1 MARWACNETKKGNF
15 IIGYGNVE
23 RGKPFPFNT
32 LFLLIPRFFAD
43 KWRQSRAR
51 SHSTF
56 RFAKW
61 IALEIAKRLRLLD
74 ATFLSFF
81 LDWSTRDSQSRVL
94 HFEIHLHRLCFA
106 TRSVFQSLSL
116 FNFWIFEFFSHLRT
130 PQIFHLLIFKVFSNC
145 LHTNL
150 PIFHYIKFDINQL
163 SLKRPLRSSWDWHL
177 KQSGMVPLTQKDS

>member
-1 MARWACNETKKGNF
+1 MLKG
-15 IIGYGNVE
+15 GWS
-23 RGKPFPFNT
+23 KPFPFNT

-106 TRSVFQSLSL
+106 TRFVFQSLSL
-116 FNFWIFEFFSHLRT
+116 FNFWIFEFFSHPRT
-130 PQIFHLLIFKVFSNC
+130 PQIFHLSIFEVFSNC

-177 KQSGMVPLTQKDS
+177 KQSGVVPLTQKDS

>member
-1 MARWACNETKKGNF
+1 MLKG
-15 IIGYGNVE
+15 GWS
-23 RGKPFPFNT
+23 KPFPFNT

-130 PQIFHLLIFKVFSNC
+130 PQIFHLLIFEVFSNFQLFAYKSSDFP
-145 LHTNL
+145 LHK
-150 PIFHYIKFDINQL
+150 I
-163 SLKRPLRSSWDWHL
+163 WH
-177 KQSGMVPLTQKDS
+177 KSIIA